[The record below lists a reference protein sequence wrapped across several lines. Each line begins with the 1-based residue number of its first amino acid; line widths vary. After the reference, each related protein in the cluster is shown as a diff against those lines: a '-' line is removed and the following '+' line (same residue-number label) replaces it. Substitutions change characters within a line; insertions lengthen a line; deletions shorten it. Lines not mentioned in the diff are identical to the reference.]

1 MQANNVVQLSEY
13 RPEASQGHDVE
24 KLKRFYRRAEEAHQE
39 QRKLAFRD
47 RDYYDNFDND
57 QWTEEEKRK
66 LRNRRQQIATSN
78 KIKKKIN
85 GILGYEQR
93 SRSDP
98 RAWPRKPDQEKAA
111 DIATDILDYI
121 ENNVRMDQKASRCA
135 KDLAVCGIEAAH
147 LTITGQ
153 DEIDFEVVPFD
164 RFFYDP
170 RSLKEDFSDARYMGY
185 CEWMDLDV
193 AKARYPGE
201 QENSFLDQAMTNIGA
216 YDEGYEDKPWGVYA
230 DFDNQRVRV
239 VVIYYQMPDDQWRL
253 AHFTASGVLWDE
265 PSPWLDEDGVP
276 SCGIIAQSL
285 YVDRKGR
292 RFGMVRD
299 DISVQ
304 DEINQRKSR
313 SLHLLTDSRTWG
325 IKGWAQNEDAAK
337 EARARPDGHME
348 VNMKRGE
355 GWDFIDSNIEITGN
369 FELLQQAI
377 ADMEVQGIY
386 QPGDSGRAQDQS
398 GRAILALQNAG
409 LTQENSFFDAHN
421 DWKVRI
427 YRRFWSLA
435 RNFWTEEKPIRIT
448 GDNEAPRFV
457 VINQPMGIDPRTGQ
471 MVINNPVG
479 MIDVDI
485 TIEAGPDTMMLQQ
498 EQYEQLMQ
506 NAQALVQMPPPMAIA
521 LIETS
526 QLRDKKK
533 IIEGLEQYWQMQ
545 AQMNADPM
553 AQEER
558 AAKVRETDAKT
569 KKTNMEAAMLYA
581 EGMAGP
587 QPKGQDASR

>member
-13 RPEASQGHDVE
+13 RPEASEGYDVE

-39 QRKLAFRD
+39 QRRLAFRD

-66 LRNRRQQIATSN
+66 LRSRRQQIATSN

-85 GILGYEQR
+85 GILGYEQKA
-93 SRSDP
+93 RSDP

-121 ENNVRMDQKASRCA
+121 ENNVRMDQKASQCA

-153 DEIDFEVVPFD
+153 DDIDFEIVPFD

-201 QENSFLDQAMTNIGA
+201 QEGRFLDQAMTDIGA

-239 VVIYYQMPDDQWRL
+239 VVIYYQMPNNEWRL

-276 SCGIIAQSL
+276 ACGIIAQSL

-292 RFGMVRD
+292 RYGMVRD

-313 SLHLLTDSRTWG
+313 SLHLLTDTRTWG
-325 IKGWAQNEDAAK
+325 IKGWAQDEDAAK
-337 EARARPDGHME
+337 EARSRPDGHMD
-348 VNMKRGE
+348 VGMPRGQ
-355 GWDFIDSNIEITGN
+355 GWDFIDSNIEISGN

-409 LTQENSFFDAHN
+409 LTQENSFFDQHN

-435 RNFWTEEKPIRIT
+435 QNFWTEEKPIRVT
-448 GDNEAPRFV
+448 GDNESARFV
-457 VINQPMGIDPRTGQ
+457 MINQPMIDPATGQ
-471 MVINNPVG
+471 LVMNNPVSQ
-479 MIDVDI
+479 IDVDI
-485 TIEAGPDTMMLQQ
+485 TVDAGQDTMLLEQ
-498 EQYEQLMQ
+498 EQFDMLTKIVPNLVQLPP
-506 NAQALVQMPPPMAIA
+506 ALVIM
-521 LIETS
+521 LIKAS
-526 QLRDKKK
+526 QLRNKKE
-533 IIEGLEQYWQMQ
+533 IIQQLQEMYAQMGQ
-545 AQMNADPM
+545 AQQDPLE
-553 AQEER
+553 QEER

-569 KKTNMEAAMLYA
+569 KKTHMETAMMYA

-587 QPKGQDASR
+587 EPKGQNAPR